1 MTDADAEALVAEA
14 LGAAVTLVRTG
25 SGGDHR
31 SWGVTAAAGRYVL
44 RSAPDT
50 ATSRRL
56 DREVRVRDALRPHVD
71 VPVPLAAATGTW
83 CGTRWTLDARLPGD
97 DLEAAAVTARTLEDL
112 SRFLRTLHAVPLGLV
127 RALGSP
133 DVLVPPLGALRHQ
146 ARDAVRELGRPSD
159 LPLPSA
165 DDDGPVV
172 LHADLKGEHLLVD
185 GSGGLSGVLDWSDA
199 GTGDPALDVEGLVL
213 AVGADAARVVARG
226 ARTPCVAV
234 ERGVFLARC
243 RSAVRWAAARRGEPV
258 GPEPLLQRQF
268 HRAWG

>member
-1 MTDADAEALVAEA
+1 MTDADAEDLVAEA

-31 SWGVTAAAGRYVL
+31 SWWVTASAGRYVL

-56 DREVRVRDALRPHVD
+56 DREVRVRDVLRSHLA
-71 VPVPLAAATGTW
+71 VPVPRAAATGTW
-83 CGTRWTLDARLPGD
+83 RETRWTLDERLPGV
-97 DLEAAAVTARTLEDL
+97 DLETAPVTARTLEDL
-112 SRFLRTLHAVPLGLV
+112 SRFLRGLHAVPLGAV
-127 RALGSP
+127 RAMGAP
-133 DVLVPPLGALRHQ
+133 DVLSPLLEPLRQ
-146 ARDAVRELGRPSD
+146 QGRAAARDLGRPGD
-159 LPLPSA
+159 LPLPGT
-165 DDDGPVV
+165 DEDGPVV

-185 GSGGLSGVLDWSDA
+185 GSGGLTAVLDWSDA

-213 AVGADAARVVARG
+213 AVGADGARGVARG
-226 ARTPCVAV
+226 SGTPSVVV

-243 RSAVRWAAARRGEPV
+243 RSAVRWAAALRGEPT
-258 GPEPLLQRQF
+258 GPEPLLRRQF